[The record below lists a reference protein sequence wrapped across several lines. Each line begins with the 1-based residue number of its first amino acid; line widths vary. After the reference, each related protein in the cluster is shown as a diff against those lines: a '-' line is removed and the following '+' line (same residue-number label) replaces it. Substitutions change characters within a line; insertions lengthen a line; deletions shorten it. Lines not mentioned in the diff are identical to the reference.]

1 MQDTV
6 LRLEKSSREP
16 YTVRY
21 GEHVEFSPGGR
32 YVATLGRHEH
42 KVWEVKTGKLI
53 FRSSIASYLDDSPT
67 QWNMAR
73 PPFSFVNDVVIFD
86 GETSKGNTSRS
97 PILVDLENNIGEE
110 AALMTTIDISNPGFI
125 PIDSEH
131 FLRFDIYSV
140 SLYNRK
146 AKIELWRV
154 DAKKLPN
161 ARGQNPRVGSVIWDE
176 ASNRVRFGWSDYP
189 KKGKQAERIASLAMD
204 GTDYRV
210 EYEEKPSPHD
220 TRFLPSSDY
229 IIKIPIRFD
238 MATTDKINLV
248 PPIIIDVKRKR
259 QAPIPEGIG
268 YYNFD
273 GFLPENRFSLS
284 RQLADGLV
292 ETIQCDLTTGKIIQK
307 TTIHGVPY
315 WYNSPFAWSPDR
327 QTIAVMRQARDKS
340 FQTVTLYDAH
350 GKWLMDLDDTQ
361 QTIAFDQTQNALASR
376 AKAFE
381 AASKE
386 AWSAYERQM
395 RDKRFEEKRHE
406 IPSEAE
412 LQKQKK
418 KVEPDDPRS
427 YVTCSFCKGKG
438 AYRFENNRS
447 VGESYTSV
455 APQYDLTG
463 KMVVGPQ
470 YGVRSSAIVGSTDTW
485 ACPCCHGAGKVKR
498 R

>member
-1 MQDTV
+1 MQDTT

-21 GEHVEFSPGGR
+21 GKHVEFSPGGR

-42 KVWEVKTGKLI
+42 KVWEVKTGKLV
-53 FRSSIASYLDDSPT
+53 FRSSIDSYLDDNPT
-67 QWNMAR
+67 RWNMAR
-73 PPFSFVNDVVIFD
+73 PSFSFVNDATIFD
-86 GETSKGNTSRS
+86 GESSKGNTSRS

-110 AALMTTIDISNPGFI
+110 APLMPNYNSSDPSFI

-131 FLRFDIYSV
+131 FIRVNDFSI

-146 AKIELWRV
+146 AKIELWKV
-154 DAKKLPN
+154 DTKKLPN
-161 ARGQNPRVGSVIWDE
+161 ARGENPRIGSCVWDE
-176 ASNRVRFGWSDYP
+176 ASNRVRFRWSDSP
-189 KKGKQAERIASLAMD
+189 KKGKPARRISSLAMD
-204 GTDYRV
+204 GTDYRL
-210 EYEEKPSPHD
+210 EYEENPGPHD
-220 TRFLPSSDY
+220 WH
-229 IIKIPIRFD
+229 
-238 MATTDKINLV
+238 LV
-248 PPIIIDVKRKR
+248 PGGDFLVKVPGQFDRMDKLSKELPMIVDVKRKR

-292 ETIQCDLTTGKIIQK
+292 ETIQCDLTTGKIFQK

-315 WYNSPFAWSPDR
+315 WYNFPFAWSPDR
-327 QTIAVMRQARDKS
+327 QTIAVMRQARDKA
-340 FQTVTLYDAH
+340 FQTVTLYDAR
-350 GKWLMDLDDTQ
+350 GKWLMDLDDTR
-361 QTIAFDQTQNALASR
+361 QTIAFDQTQNALAGR
-376 AKAFE
+376 AKAYE
-381 AASKE
+381 DASKE
-386 AWSAYERQM
+386 AWSAYLRQE
-395 RDKRFEEKRHE
+395 RDKRVEENQKQA
-406 IPSEAE
+406 PSEAE
-412 LQKQKK
+412 LQRQKK
-418 KVEPDDPRS
+418 KAEPEDPRS
-427 YVTCSFCKGKG
+427 YVTCTFCKGKG

-455 APQYDLTG
+455 APQYDVTG

-470 YGVRSSAIVGSTDTW
+470 YGVRSSAMAGSTNTW

>member
-1 MQDTV
+1 MQDTT

-21 GEHVEFSPGGR
+21 GKHVEFSPGGR

-42 KVWEVKTGKLI
+42 KVWEVKTGKLV
-53 FRSSIASYLDDSPT
+53 FRSSIASYLDDNPT
-67 QWNMAR
+67 RWNMAT
-73 PPFSFVNDVVIFD
+73 PSFSFVNDATIFD
-86 GETSKGNTSRS
+86 GESSKGNTSRS

-110 AALMTTIDISNPGFI
+110 AALMTNYGVGDPSFI

-131 FLRFDIYSV
+131 FIRVDQFGI

-154 DAKKLPN
+154 STKKLPN
-161 ARGQNPRVGSVIWDE
+161 VRDQSPRIRSLVWDE
-176 ASNRVRFGWSDYP
+176 SSNRVRFQWSDLP
-189 KKGKQAERIASLAMD
+189 EKGKKVRRISSLAMD
-204 GTDYRV
+204 GTDYRL
-210 EYEEKPSPHD
+210 EHEDQPSPHD
-220 TRFLPSSDY
+220 LHLLPDGDY
-229 IIKIPIRFD
+229 IVKVPGQFD
-238 MATTDKINLV
+238 KRDKLSKELPMIV
-248 PPIIIDVKRKR
+248 DVKRKR
-259 QAPIPEGIG
+259 QVSLPEGLG

-284 RQLADGLV
+284 RQQEDGLI
-292 ETIQCDLTTGKIIQK
+292 ETIQCDLTTGKIVQK
-307 TTIHGVPY
+307 TTVHGVPF
-315 WYNSPFAWSPDR
+315 WARFPFAWSPDR
-327 QTIAVMRQARDKS
+327 QTIAVMRQARDKA
-340 FQTVTLYDAH
+340 FQTVTLYGAR

-361 QTIAFDQTQNALASR
+361 QTIAFDQTQNALAYR

-381 AASKE
+381 DASKE
-386 AWSAYERQM
+386 AWSAYERQE
-395 RDKRFEEKRHE
+395 RGKRFEENQKQM
-406 IPSEAE
+406 PSAAE

-418 KVEPDDPRS
+418 KAEPEDPRS
-427 YVTCSFCKGKG
+427 FVTCSFCKGKG

-470 YGVRSSAIVGSTDTW
+470 YGVRSSAIAGSKDTW